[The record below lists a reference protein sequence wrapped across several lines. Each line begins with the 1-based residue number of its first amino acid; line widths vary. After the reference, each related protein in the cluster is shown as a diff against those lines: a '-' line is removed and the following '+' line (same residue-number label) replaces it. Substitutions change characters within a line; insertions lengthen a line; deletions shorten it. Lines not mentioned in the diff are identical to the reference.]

1 MSWFRS
7 ESRKERPLS
16 STVDMPPPMARPAT
30 SRKSSDA
37 GATNSQT
44 LLDARR
50 AAEEHR
56 SAMLERATRRDDAD
70 VEDAV
75 VKTERPDG
83 AAAQHGDDAAA
94 QQREDVKARQRDD
107 AKALWRADAQA
118 APRDDV
124 PTQPSDDLQ
133 APRDGKNPQAQ
144 QPGDTH
150 APSLTDDQPLPP
162 LFGAEV
168 AQTFRARWDA
178 TQAKF
183 VDDPR
188 QAVLEA
194 DELVEQMIKSLAH
207 SFAQERARQMN
218 ETASTENLRV
228 ALRRYR
234 SLFQRML
241 SL

>member
-1 MSWFRS
+1 N
-7 ESRKERPLS
+7 
-16 STVDMPPPMARPAT
+16 A
-30 SRKSSDA
+30 
-37 GATNSQT
+37 QT

-83 AAAQHGDDAAA
+83 AAAQHGDDAPA

-144 QPGDTH
+144 PPGDTH
-150 APSLTDDQPLPP
+150 APSL
-162 LFGAEV
+162 
-168 AQTFRARWDA
+168 
-178 TQAKF
+178 
-183 VDDPR
+183 
-188 QAVLEA
+188 
-194 DELVEQMIKSLAH
+194 
-207 SFAQERARQMN
+207 
-218 ETASTENLRV
+218 
-228 ALRRYR
+228 
-234 SLFQRML
+234 
-241 SL
+241 

>member
-7 ESRKERPLS
+7 DSRKERTLS
-16 STVDMPPPMARPAT
+16 STVDMPPPMARSAT

-37 GATNSQT
+37 ATNAQT

-56 SAMLERATRRDDAD
+56 SAALERATRGGDTD

-75 VKTERPDG
+75 VKAERPDG
-83 AAAQHGDDAAA
+83 AAAQHRDDAAA
-94 QQREDVKARQRDD
+94 QQREDVQARQRDD
-107 AKALWRADAQA
+107 AKTLRRDEAQGQPRDDTPTQPGDDAQA
-118 APRDDV
+118 QRD
-124 PTQPSDDLQ
+124 T
-133 APRDGKNPQAQ
+133 KNPQAQ

-168 AQTFRARWDA
+168 AQTFRTRWDA
-178 TQAKF
+178 TQTKF

-207 SFAQERARQMN
+207 TFAQERARQMN
-218 ETASTENLRV
+218 ETASTENLRI